1 MPDVSEYPIVVLASG
16 RGTNLVALIEKL
28 HKDAT
33 SPVQIVAV
41 VVSASDAPA
50 LVAADDAGIPT
61 YVVSRDDFGS
71 REERDRALA
80 AVVAGAD
87 PRLVVLAGW
96 MSILTPD
103 FLDRFPDRVINLHPS
118 MLPAFPGMHAIEEA
132 LEWGVRYTGVSVH
145 YADPQVDG
153 GPPILQ
159 EPVPVTSADSVE
171 SLRERI
177 REVEHRILPQAVAL
191 FAAGRVSRDPER
203 RRRVVIHD
211 GSSE

>member
-1 MPDVSEYPIVVLASG
+1 MPDMDEYPIVVLASG

-28 HKDAT
+28 HKDAA
-33 SPVQIVAV
+33 SPVRIVAV
-41 VVSASDAPA
+41 VVSSPDAPA
-50 LVAADDAGIPT
+50 LVAAEDAGIAT

-177 REVEHRILPQAVAL
+177 RQVEHRILPQAVAL

>member
-1 MPDVSEYPIVVLASG
+1 VSHPDGSFPVVVLASG
-16 RGTNLVALIEKL
+16 RGTNLVALIDRL
-28 HKDAT
+28 HSDAS
-33 SPVQIVAV
+33 SPVTITRV
-41 VVSASDAPA
+41 VVSAADAPA
-50 LVAADDAGIPT
+50 VTAARSAGIAT
-61 YVVSRDDFGS
+61 EVVDREHYSS

-80 AVVAGAD
+80 DVVEAAG
-87 PRLVVLAGW
+87 PELVVLAGW

-132 LEWGVRYTGVSVH
+132 LEWGVRYTGVTVH
-145 YADPQVDG
+145 YADPVVDG

-159 EPVPVTSADSVE
+159 EPVLVSTDDSVE

-191 FAAGRVSRDPER
+191 FAAGRVSRDPAK
-203 RRRVVIHD
+203 RRRVVIQD
-211 GSSE
+211 GGS

>member
-1 MPDVSEYPIVVLASG
+1 MSDSVYPVVVLASG

-28 HKDAT
+28 HKDPA
-33 SPVQIVAV
+33 SPVSIVRV
-41 VVSASDAPA
+41 VVSSADAPA
-50 LVAADDAGIPT
+50 VGVADEAGIAT
-61 YVVSRDDFGS
+61 DVVLRDDYSS

-80 AVVAGAD
+80 DVVAAAG
-87 PRLVVLAGW
+87 PQLVVLAGW

-132 LEWGVRYTGVSVH
+132 LAWGVRCTGVTVH
-145 YADPQVDG
+145 YADPVVDG

-171 SLRERI
+171 SLRERV

-191 FAAGRVSRDPER
+191 FAAGRVSRDPAE
-203 RRRVVIHD
+203 RRRVVVED
-211 GSSE
+211 GSS

>member
-1 MPDVSEYPIVVLASG
+1 MPDMDEYPIVPLASVC
-16 RGTNLVALIEKL
+16 GTYLLALIEKL
-28 HKDAT
+28 HNDAA
-33 SPVQIVAV
+33 SPVRIVAV
-41 VVSASDAPA
+41 VVSSPDAPA
-50 LVAADDAGIPT
+50 LVAAEDAGIAT

-177 REVEHRILPQAVAL
+177 RQVEHRILPQAVAL

>member
-1 MPDVSEYPIVVLASG
+1 MSDDTVYPVVVLASG

-28 HKDAT
+28 HRDPA
-33 SPVQIVAV
+33 SPVSIVRV
-41 VVSASDAPA
+41 VVSSADAPA
-50 LVAADDAGIPT
+50 VQVAESAGIPT
-61 YVVSRDDFGS
+61 EVVPRDDYGS

-80 AVVAGAD
+80 DVVAAAD
-87 PRLVVLAGW
+87 PGLVVLAGW

-132 LEWGVRYTGVSVH
+132 LAWGVRYTGVTVH
-145 YADPQVDG
+145 YADPVVDG

-159 EPVPVTSADSVE
+159 EPVPVSSADSVE

-177 REVEHRILPQAVAL
+177 REVEHRILPHAVAL
-191 FAAGRVSRDPER
+191 FAAGRVSRDPAE
-203 RRRVVIHD
+203 RRRVVIED
-211 GSSE
+211 GSS